1 MSDNWHQETYGPPT
15 AAKDVADELL
25 QILSPKFDA
34 IDSKLQCLLCC
45 LLRGTPDRCEERLCR
60 LEALVVCSPSVDDVL
75 GAMLSKAK
83 GERCQPEAEISPA
96 MPAKLVVPP
105 RCDADAHLLPNLAN
119 VMSSDTKNAAMQ
131 TESPDE
137 TDGSSQTCPLATT
150 CDASTFTDKAFH
162 DLVMLHSL
170 SGTWVPLGSNG
181 ATTVIES
188 RQPVQVMATGGPIQ
202 LCAGDRG
209 YVSFYDADGHA
220 CVYFPHVYAQGAPYN
235 LMLDSADFGKVVAL
249 ADGES
254 LRINGQR
261 PRLRS

>member
-1 MSDNWHQETYGPPT
+1 MSDHWHQETYGPPT

-34 IDSKLQCLLCC
+34 INSKLARLLCC
-45 LLRGTPDRCEERLCR
+45 LQEGASDRCEERLCR
-60 LEALVVCSPSVDDVL
+60 LETLVVCSPSVNAVL
-75 GAMLSKAK
+75 GEMLSKAK
-83 GERCQPEAEISPA
+83 PERCQPEAEISPA

-105 RCDADAHLLPNLAN
+105 RCDADAD

-137 TDGSSQTCPLATT
+137 TDGSSQTCSLSTT

-162 DLVMLHSL
+162 DLVMLKSL

-202 LCAGDRG
+202 LCAGVRG
-209 YVSFYDADGHA
+209 YVNFYDADGDA
-220 CVYFPHVYAQGAPYN
+220 CVYFPHVYGQGAPYN

-254 LRINGQR
+254 IGINGHR
-261 PRLRS
+261 PRFAS